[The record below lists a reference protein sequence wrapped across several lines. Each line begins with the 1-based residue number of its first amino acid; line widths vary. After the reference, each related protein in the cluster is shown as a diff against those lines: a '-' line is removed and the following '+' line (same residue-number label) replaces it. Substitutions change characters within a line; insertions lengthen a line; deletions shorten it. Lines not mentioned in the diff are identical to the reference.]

1 MALKRLGPCYP
12 FSAVVGQERM
22 KLALLINAVDPGVG
36 GVLIK
41 GERGTGKSTVVRALA
56 ELLPEI
62 EVSAGC
68 RFSCDPADPRRLC
81 EDCAR
86 ALEEKGMLEV
96 ERRKVRLIELPLN
109 ATEDRLA
116 GTIDLEAALREGR
129 RDFQP
134 GLLALANRAVLYI
147 DEVNLLDD
155 HLVDMLLDAAA
166 SGVNVVEREGVSF
179 AHPSSFIMIGTMNPE
194 EGELR
199 PQLEDR
205 FGLCVEVRG
214 EFDGGLRAEII
225 RRRRAWDSDPV
236 GFAET
241 WKREEEEV
249 RRRIEEARRALPLTE
264 IPEAMIELITC
275 IAVEFEVSGH
285 RADLA
290 MLHASLACAALEG
303 KAAVEPEHVRMAA
316 ELALAHRLRKGPF
329 DREMKDL
336 GRLSHIMEKKLAS
349 SPVTAFAPQSEGSD
363 GTLHSAAGSWGK
375 VGEGEGGHAVPITR
389 EPAPVAAAQAENPA
403 AKPDGIPS
411 PVLEPSSAGRV
422 PRNGSGRRSPSL
434 TESRTGR
441 SVGSRIPRT
450 ESEEDLRDI
459 AFDATIR
466 AAAGRVRG
474 EDGGLQIRKEDI
486 RTRIRKR
493 KVGNL
498 IIFVLDASA
507 SMGAAA
513 RMQAAKEAVML
524 LLRDAYQ
531 KRDRVGLIAFKDDR
545 ATLVLS
551 PTSSVQLAGIYL
563 KELST
568 GGATPLSHGLAL
580 SMQVFR
586 REMQRDPETLPL
598 MVLITDGFGNVAMRS
613 DDPLGESLELARQIR
628 ESGIRGLVLDT
639 GREGLPLTNSRHQPT
654 PARRIAEALGAG
666 YQRLLQPRGEAI
678 ASCVASA
685 AS

>member
-1 MALKRLGPCYP
+1 MANDRPGPCYP

-68 RFSCDPADPRRLC
+68 RFSCDPADAHRLC
-81 EDCAR
+81 ADCAGTLR
-86 ALEEKGMLEV
+86 EKGELEI
-96 ERRKVRLIELPLN
+96 ERRKVRLVELPLN

-116 GTIDLEAALREGR
+116 GTLDLEAALQEGR
-129 RDFQP
+129 RGFQP

-214 EFDGGLRAEII
+214 ERDERLRAEII
-225 RRRRAWDSDPV
+225 RRRRAWTADPH
-236 GFAET
+236 GFAEA
-241 WKREEEEV
+241 WREEDEKL
-249 RRRIEEARRALPLTE
+249 RRRIEEARRLLRRVE
-264 IPEAMIELITC
+264 IPDAMIELITF

-290 MLHASLACAALEG
+290 MLHASLASAALEG
-303 KAAVEPEHVRMAA
+303 KGVVEPENVRIAA

-329 DREMKDL
+329 DQEMKDL
-336 GRLSHIMEKKLAS
+336 GRLSHIMEKKMAVAS
-349 SPVTAFAPQSEGSD
+349 VPAGAAETGDGGNINSAGDGSAREEAEGAPSRS
-363 GTLHSAAGSWGK
+363 
-375 VGEGEGGHAVPITR
+375 R
-389 EPAPVAAAQAENPA
+389 EPAPVAAAPEEPGPA
-403 AKPDGIPS
+403 RLNGFSAPS
-411 PVLEPSSAGRV
+411 LEPSPSGRT
-422 PRNGSGRRSPSL
+422 PRNGNGRRSPAL
-434 TESRTGR
+434 TESRSGR
-441 SVGSRIPRT
+441 SVGSRLPRPDC
-450 ESEEDLRDI
+450 EEDLRDI

-466 AAAGRVRG
+466 AAAGRARG

-513 RMQAAKEAVML
+513 RMEAAKEAVML

-545 ATLVLS
+545 ATMVLS
-551 PTSSVQLAGIYL
+551 PTSSVQLAGLYL
-563 KELST
+563 KDLCT

-580 SMQVFR
+580 SLQVFR

-598 MVLITDGFGNVAMRS
+598 MVLITDGFGNVALRS

-628 ESGIRGLVLDT
+628 DAGIRGLVLDT
-639 GREGLPLTNSRHQPT
+639 GREGLSAAFSRNPVT

-666 YQRLLQPRGEAI
+666 YHRLLQPRGEVI
-678 ASCVASA
+678 ASCVAGA